1 MNWKRLKPLP
11 EKIKKSIDR
20 IKIKCYNRVIK
31 RKEKTSMFALTYD
44 PGMYD
49 DETVL
54 EEFDTVEELLERYEE
69 IRYDVCEI
77 EAWKGDEKFAPWYE
91 KN

>member
-1 MNWKRLKPLP
+1 
-11 EKIKKSIDR
+11 
-20 IKIKCYNRVIK
+20 
-31 RKEKTSMFALTYD
+31 MFALTYD

-49 DETVL
+49 DETVV

-77 EAWKGDEKFAPWYE
+77 EAWKGDKKFAPWYE
-91 KN
+91 KK

>member
-1 MNWKRLKPLP
+1 
-11 EKIKKSIDR
+11 
-20 IKIKCYNRVIK
+20 
-31 RKEKTSMFALTYD
+31 MFALTYD
-44 PGMYD
+44 LGMYD

-91 KN
+91 KK